1 MMLRKEKVYTFLCEE
16 CGRIKGND
24 LNKEAGFSADYIATR
39 LGLVRNNVSAD
50 LNALFRE
57 GLVYK
62 IEGRPTL
69 YLTYDWADEHGMTA
83 GRERRKKPADKINM
97 GIFADMVGYEG
108 SLTPYIKQ
116 AQAAI
121 LYPPKGLATLIQG
134 ETGTGKTTF
143 AEHMYLFARAN
154 GVIKGETPYVV
165 FNCADYSSNPQ
176 LLMSIL
182 FGSTKGSYTG
192 SDVDRSGL
200 VEKAEGGVL
209 FLDEVHRLPP
219 EGQEMLFNIID
230 RGEYRRLGDIAERKA
245 DILIIAATT
254 QEPRA
259 ALLETFLR
267 RFPIMIK
274 LPSLAERGIK
284 EKLAIISEFFNKES
298 KRVKQPIKAAHDVM
312 LSLLMYKP
320 TGNVGELKS
329 DIELISSRVYL
340 DYLINQDE
348 MRVTLDYLPENIRA
362 AILNPGNEKRD
373 CESILGYGDYVFDGA
388 SLEIQRK
395 ERDPYDFSMEVYEYL
410 DEKIGEYRHGGL
422 SKTEMTDRLLKDLE
436 EVLLRYR
443 EGILSIGL
451 KEQELARF
459 LSADIISGLKIITEE
474 VQSNYG
480 YYIKEDTLIAL
491 AFHIN
496 SMFVRKNKVSPI
508 DLEEIKRGHPRE
520 YDVAGYM
527 VERLRSLLKRDI
539 PDYETGFVSMIL
551 YLTNGEETPKKIG
564 VMVIAH
570 GKGTATGMADVV
582 NELLRTEHVKAID
595 MDLEDDP
602 EDILARA
609 AGLAQ
614 EIDEGNGI
622 ILMVDMGS
630 LKVFGEE
637 IAKRTGKKIVTI
649 DNVSTPA
656 LIEAAHRSMAPYSTM
671 HDVARSVLELEKNLI
686 AATSKEINGSAHREK
701 VIFTVCSTGE
711 GTAVYL
717 KNVVDKALKKNG
729 VEGVTVIEFNIG
741 DKVKA
746 VDNMKRIA
754 GERDITA
761 IVGSINPEMSDVPF
775 IGLMEVVTGNGL
787 EKVLSLV
794 LGGVHIK
801 TDIKDEDRTMVYGA
815 IMDALDD
822 NLNFFSG
829 KKMMPFLDKYAGII
843 ENENGIKLDNHVY
856 TLFTMHIAYAI
867 ERLKF
872 SERTVAVAGNENPL
886 VKAVYDDYGVVL
898 EEDELKVLDEIVR

>member
-1 MMLRKEKVYTFLCEE
+1 MFRKEKVYRFLCEE
-16 CGRIKGND
+16 CSRIKAKD
-24 LNKEAGFSADYIATR
+24 AKKDVGFSAAYIASG
-39 LGLVRNNVSAD
+39 LGLARNNVSAD
-50 LNALFRE
+50 LNALYRE

-69 YLTYDWADEHGMTA
+69 YLTYDWAREHGMAA
-83 GRERRKKPADKINM
+83 GKERNKKAADKINM
-97 GIFADMVGYEG
+97 DIFADLVGYES
-108 SLTPYIKQ
+108 SLLPFIKQ

-154 GVIKGETPYVV
+154 GIIKSEAAYVV

-182 FGSTKGSYTG
+182 FGSAKGSYTG
-192 SDVDRSGL
+192 SDADRSGL

-230 RGEYRRLGDIAERKA
+230 RGVYRRLGDVAERKA

-254 QEPRA
+254 QEPRS

-267 RFPIMIK
+267 RFPIVIK
-274 LPSLAERGIK
+274 LPSLEERGME
-284 EKLAIISEFFNKES
+284 EKLEIISEFFNKEA
-298 KRVKQPIKAAHDVM
+298 KRVKQPIRVARDVM
-312 LSLLMYKP
+312 LSLLLYKP

-329 DIELISSRVYL
+329 DIELISSRAYL

-348 MRVTLDYLPENIRA
+348 MRITLDYLPGVIRA
-362 AILNPGNEKRD
+362 AILKPGSEKRD
-373 CESILGYGDYVFDGA
+373 CDKILGYGDYVFDGA
-388 SLEIQRK
+388 SFEIQKK

-410 DEKIGEYRHGGL
+410 DEKIGEYRHSGL
-422 SKTEMTDRLLKDLE
+422 SKTEMTDSLLKDLE

-443 EGILSIGL
+443 EGILSIGI

-459 LSADIISGLKIITEE
+459 LSADIISGIKIISEE
-474 VQSNYG
+474 VQNRYN

-496 SMFVRKNKVSPI
+496 SMFIRKNKVSPI
-508 DLEEIKRGHPRE
+508 NLEDIKRGHPQE
-520 YDVAGYM
+520 YEIACYM
-527 VERLRSLLKRDI
+527 AERLRYLLKRDI
-539 PDYETGFVSMIL
+539 PEYEAGFIGMIL

-570 GKGTATGMADVV
+570 GEGTATGMAEVA
-582 NELLRTEHVKAID
+582 NKLLRTDHVKAID
-595 MDLEDDP
+595 MDLDDDP
-602 EDILARA
+602 EDILERA
-609 AGLAQ
+609 CGLAND
-614 EIDEGNGI
+614 IDEGKGI

-637 IAKRTGKKIVTI
+637 IEKRTGKRTVTI
-649 DNVSTPA
+649 DNVSTPL
-656 LIEAAHRSMAPYSTM
+656 LIEAAHRSMLPYSTL
-671 HDVARSVLELEKNLI
+671 HDAARSVLELEKNLI
-686 AATSKEINGSAHREK
+686 AATSKEINGSSHTEK
-701 VIFTVCSTGE
+701 VIFTVCTTGE

-717 KNVVDKALKKNG
+717 KKVIEKALKMNNIDG
-729 VEGVTVIEFNIG
+729 VEVIEFNIG
-741 DKVKA
+741 ERDRAADK
-746 VDNMKRIA
+746 MKRIA
-754 GERDITA
+754 AGRYIA
-761 IVGSINPEMSDVPF
+761 AVAGSINPELPDVPF
-775 IGLMEVVTGNGL
+775 INLMEFVTGNGL
-787 EKVLSLV
+787 ERV
-794 LGGVHIK
+794 LGLVSGGIHVK
-801 TDIKDEDRTMVYGA
+801 ADMKDEERTVMYGV
-815 IMDALDD
+815 IMDALDE

-843 ENENGIKLDNHVY
+843 EKEKGIELDNHRY
-856 TLFTMHIAYAI
+856 TLFTMHLAYAI

-872 SERTVAVAGNENPL
+872 SGQAEKITDDADPL
-886 VKAVYDDYGVVL
+886 IKAVYEDYGVVL
-898 EEDELKVLDEIVR
+898 ENDELKILDEIVK